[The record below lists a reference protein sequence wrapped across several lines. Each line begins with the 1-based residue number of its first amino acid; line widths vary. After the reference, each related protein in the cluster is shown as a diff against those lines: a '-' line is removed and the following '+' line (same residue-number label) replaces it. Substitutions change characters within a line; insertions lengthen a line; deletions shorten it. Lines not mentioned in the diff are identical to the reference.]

1 MEEAAHAPRL
11 LAHMGVYAAG
21 LRTPLFAKGT
31 QTTLAVVFERCG
43 QRMERM
49 LGALVE
55 HAGADVNARYALWD
69 EECVKPLTPLEYVV
83 GYWQSSRL
91 RDLCRLFAFDA
102 LLKLGADAGTLMEVE
117 EGGARRVVSLPA
129 FVLMQLPGG
138 ERREAPRHLVR
149 ELLNR
154 GARFRQGDEV
164 NWVEAAARGGEAV
177 LRVLLADAEAGG
189 EPDDERVLDAADVR
203 VPREVYLDNGE
214 AVQQNLL
221 EWLVF
226 EGEIGASP
234 RRLARY
240 MRMLIEDYGFA
251 LPADAGLATRA
262 GVREALGL
270 LAPAPAAREA
280 DAGDDVRS
288 RSEV

>member
-1 MEEAAHAPRL
+1 M
-11 LAHMGVYAAG
+11 
-21 LRTPLFAKGT
+21 
-31 QTTLAVVFERCG
+31 
-43 QRMERM
+43 
-49 LGALVE
+49 
-55 HAGADVNARYALWD
+55 
-69 EECVKPLTPLEYVV
+69 
-83 GYWQSSRL
+83 
-91 RDLCRLFAFDA
+91 
-102 LLKLGADAGTLMEVE
+102 
-117 EGGARRVVSLPA
+117 
-129 FVLMQLPGG
+129 
-138 ERREAPRHLVR
+138 R

-177 LRVLLADAEAGG
+177 LRVLLADAEASG

-262 GVREALGL
+262 CGVVYVVLHESCVYV
-270 LAPAPAAREA
+270 
-280 DAGDDVRS
+280 DVVLYV
-288 RSEV
+288 ELQPT